1 MDIMNTDDQTIFKN
15 LCKGEIQ
22 QRVIKFVKKFQ
33 DKTPSNKDYDIF
45 LEYLLKSFRVFL
57 DFVTF
62 VDCFDRTSKSF
73 QIMLGLSSYMISL
86 KHPKYVK
93 YYKKLLKESPPRL
106 ISGYIS
112 DELILKSERK

>member
-1 MDIMNTDDQTIFKN
+1 MNTDIVDQNIFKD
-15 LCKGEIQ
+15 LCKGEAQ

-45 LEYLLKSFRVFL
+45 LEYLLKSFRVFS

-73 QIMLGLSSYMISL
+73 KIMLEFSSYITSL
-86 KHPKYVK
+86 QHPDYIK
-93 YYKKLLKESPPRL
+93 YYRKLVKENPPRL
-106 ISGYIS
+106 IRGYIS
-112 DELILKSERK
+112 DELILKNERK